1 MNAVKNELP
10 EAEHRMC
17 SRHILANW
25 KRDNKDPEL
34 ERLFWKIAGSYTLG
48 DYQEHM
54 DTLKKYCSGAFNSLQ
69 KTNPNTWSRAF
80 FRLGS
85 DCNDNLNNLSES
97 FNKTIR
103 EARKKPLLE
112 MLEDIRRQ
120 CMVRNAKRAISASHS
135 KTKFT
140 KKVHLEVEKTKE
152 KAKDCIRYMA
162 CGNVHEIDDGGV
174 TYSVDMDLK
183 TCGCLKWQLRG
194 IPCIHA
200 SCVITAKKTKDG
212 RFCVQVLH
220 K

>member
-1 MNAVKNELP
+1 MFSYQQGLVNAVKNELP

-103 EARKKPLLE
+103 EARKKLLLE

-120 CMVRNAKRAISASHS
+120 CMVRNAKKAIIASHS
-135 KTKFT
+135 K
-140 KKVHLEVEKTKE
+140 
-152 KAKDCIRYMA
+152 
-162 CGNVHEIDDGGV
+162 
-174 TYSVDMDLK
+174 
-183 TCGCLKWQLRG
+183 QL
-194 IPCIHA
+194 
-200 SCVITAKKTKDG
+200 
-212 RFCVQVLH
+212 
-220 K
+220 